1 MNEIDMR
8 EQMEVDYLT
17 RQTLTKADQEQ
28 QEQEQQ
34 KALPGS
40 GQ

>member
-1 MNEIDMR
+1 MR

-17 RQTLTKADQEQ
+17 RQTLAKADQEQ
-28 QEQEQQ
+28 QEQEQE
-34 KALPGS
+34 KAPPGS